1 MADLKGVYNIMATP
15 FGDDGAIDEASARRL
30 VDFQLRCGAHGLT
43 ILGVMGESHKLSE
56 SERFR
61 LTDVVME
68 QVKGRAP
75 VVVGTSH
82 PGADVVVSLS
92 RHAEQAGAAAVM
104 VAPPFGLTSWSPAL
118 MDYYRHVA
126 QRVKLPIVVQDEPA
140 STGVYMPAA
149 TLAQICDEIPTASYI
164 KLEEMP
170 TPSKITQVRRIASR
184 EPVIFGGWGG
194 IFFLEELRRG
204 AVGTM
209 TGFAFTEA
217 LVGIYERFTD
227 GDLRGATDLFY
238 RYLPLIRFES
248 QPGIG
253 LAIRKEVLKWR
264 GAISSATMRV
274 PGQRLDPETRQELF
288 EMLEHLGVPQGAGVQ
303 A

>member
-15 FGDDGAIDEASARRL
+15 FDDDGAIDEASVRRL

-43 ILGVMGESHKLSE
+43 ILGVMGEAHKLSE
-56 SERFR
+56 SERLR

-68 QVKGRAP
+68 QVNGRVP

-82 PGADVVVSLS
+82 PGADIVVSLS
-92 RHAEQAGAAAVM
+92 RHAEKVRAAAIM

-126 QRVKLPIVVQDEPA
+126 QRVNLPIVVQDEPA

-149 TLAQICDEIPTASYI
+149 TLAQICDEIPAARYI

-217 LVGIYERFTD
+217 LVGIYERFTG
-227 GDLRGATDLFY
+227 GDIRGATDLFY
-238 RYLPLIRFES
+238 RYLPLIRFEG

-253 LAIRKEVLKWR
+253 LAIRKEVLNWR

-274 PGQRLDPETRQELF
+274 PGQRLDSETRQELF
-288 EMLEHLGVPQGAGVQ
+288 EMLEHLGVPQGAGVR